1 MGNKLKNSPDFIVL
15 STSYIRRGKRV
26 LDKDNKNYPQL
37 HIQLLEPRIM
47 FDGAA
52 IYTASEALDI
62 LGEQKSIQVDEKNL
76 SSDLNPIIENS
87 NSRKEIV
94 LLIAV

>member
-1 MGNKLKNSPDFIVL
+1 
-15 STSYIRRGKRV
+15 
-26 LDKDNKNYPQL
+26 
-37 HIQLLEPRIM
+37 M

-62 LGEQKSIQVDEKNL
+62 LDDQQSLQVDEKNL

-87 NSRKEIV
+87 NSRK
-94 LLIAV
+94 

>member
-1 MGNKLKNSPDFIVL
+1 MG
-15 STSYIRRGKRV
+15 
-26 LDKDNKNYPQL
+26 KDNKNYPQL

-52 IYTASEALDI
+52 IYTASETLYMHGDQQS
-62 LGEQKSIQVDEKNL
+62 LQVDEKNL

-87 NSRKEIV
+87 NSRKASSAKSAKQPI
-94 LLIAV
+94 

>member
-1 MGNKLKNSPDFIVL
+1 MV
-15 STSYIRRGKRV
+15 
-26 LDKDNKNYPQL
+26 KDNKNYPQL

-52 IYTASEALDI
+52 IYTASEALDM
-62 LGEQKSIQVDEKNL
+62 LGEPQLIQVDEKNL

-87 NSRKEIV
+87 NSRKKLF
-94 LLIAV
+94 LLIVV